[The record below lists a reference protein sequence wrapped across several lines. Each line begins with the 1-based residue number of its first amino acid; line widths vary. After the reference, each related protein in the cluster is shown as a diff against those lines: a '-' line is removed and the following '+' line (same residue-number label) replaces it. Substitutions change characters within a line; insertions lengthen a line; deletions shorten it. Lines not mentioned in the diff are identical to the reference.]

1 MVDNF
6 SLWVYDGGWQ
16 ALGIAALILVA
27 LGVSLG
33 MVWNTASLRDELS
46 GRKRKK
52 EIEYLRRRF
61 ASMQVGTVS
70 DIKIEDPLQARAQE
84 IKNTQTVG
92 IPQTEIGV
100 SNVRPEDVVDV
111 SGIKVSKQQLAAVKN
126 ELLADDDAP
135 VTGYMNDASQEV
147 EEPLSVNAEEN
158 PVTKEG
164 KPAFKTENVEEIP
177 VSKGENKPTVPAE
190 IPTINN
196 ENSVSQPKEGI
207 PTVSY
212 PQTVDNTVDNSP
224 KVDKSSVLAN
234 LDRNAEK
241 VAEEAQENNKVEN
254 VNPVLPKL
262 DTPIKSVNKTEK
274 PAESSSEKSVN
285 TADEDSVTGVFTPA
299 EDMVNTDSVTTKLS
313 DNSEENS
320 TTGSLSPVEE
330 QPQPAT
336 GILTPDMVNASAYH
350 LSGIDF
356 QGEIFST
363 GSYDLEKGVTNLKKK
378 EQTSDANITGFLN
391 E

>member
-1 MVDNF
+1 M
-6 SLWVYDGGWQ
+6 
-16 ALGIAALILVA
+16 
-27 LGVSLG
+27 
-33 MVWNTASLRDELS
+33 
-46 GRKRKK
+46 
-52 EIEYLRRRF
+52 
-61 ASMQVGTVS
+61 
-70 DIKIEDPLQARAQE
+70 
-84 IKNTQTVG
+84 
-92 IPQTEIGV
+92 
-100 SNVRPEDVVDV
+100 
-111 SGIKVSKQQLAAVKN
+111 
-126 ELLADDDAP
+126 
-135 VTGYMNDASQEV
+135 
-147 EEPLSVNAEEN
+147 
-158 PVTKEG
+158 
-164 KPAFKTENVEEIP
+164 
-177 VSKGENKPTVPAE
+177 
-190 IPTINN
+190 
-196 ENSVSQPKEGI
+196 
-207 PTVSY
+207 
-212 PQTVDNTVDNSP
+212 DNSP

-299 EDMVNTDSVTTKLS
+299 EDTVNTDSVTTELS
-313 DNSEENS
+313 DSSEENS

-363 GSYDLEKGVTNLKKK
+363 GSYDLEKGVTNLKKN